1 VSDDFSRYPSAQT
14 LAWKLTD
21 LFSKFSQVEAV
32 ALSGSQ
38 TSGSFDHTS
47 DIDLYVYTR
56 AEIPL
61 SQRAALVKK
70 SKAARADLDL
80 RFWDLGDEWFDA
92 ATGIEVD
99 IIYWDTTWI
108 ETQLERVQAQHQ
120 ASLGYST
127 SFWFTI
133 RNSQVLYDR
142 VGWFQSL
149 KEKAARPYPAE
160 LRRAIIALNHPVLRR
175 VIPAYAHQIEK
186 AVRRADLVSI
196 NHRVAA
202 LLASYFDVLFA
213 INSLL
218 NPGEKRLI
226 TTAIEHCSKIPP
238 HMPDQVNAVLQA
250 AAAPDQDLLA
260 KIDLLIDGL
269 DQLLLSEG
277 FDPTTSQPLT

>member
-1 VSDDFSRYPSAQT
+1 VSDNFSGSPSAQT
-14 LAWKLTD
+14 LALKLTG
-21 LFSKFSQVEAV
+21 LFSEFPQVEAV

-38 TSGSFDHTS
+38 TSGRSDYTS

-61 SQRAALVKK
+61 SQRAALVEK
-70 SKAARADLDL
+70 SRAARADLDL

-99 IIYWDTTWI
+99 IIYWDTAWI
-108 ETQLERVQAQHQ
+108 ETQLDRVLVQHQ

-127 SFWFTI
+127 SFWHTI

-142 VGWFQSL
+142 AGWFQSM

-202 LLASYFDVLFA
+202 LLASYFDVLFT
-213 INSLL
+213 INNLL
-218 NPGEKRLI
+218 NPGEKRLVPF
-226 TTAIEHCSKIPP
+226 AVEHCSKIPP
-238 HMPDQVNAVLQA
+238 RMAGQVNAVLQA

-269 DQLLLSEG
+269 DQLLLNEG
-277 FDPTTSQPLT
+277 FDPKTSQPLT